1 MGGVADLTVNG
12 TAGWLYDTPTGSG
25 LGLFLLPRARG
36 KCGSLIKVRAIGLGG
51 VQRYPACYC
60 DFNHK

>member
-25 LGLFLLPRARG
+25 LGYSYCRG
-36 KCGSLIKVRAIGLGG
+36 RVANT
-51 VQRYPACYC
+51 AA
-60 DFNHK
+60 